1 MAQQPQLSLTAELE
15 KLEQKITL
23 TLQEIDHNFARAHR
37 IVTASILPVVE
48 RYQKESDAVWEGSK
62 FWRQFF
68 EASANVS
75 LTSYQEEDVTYDE
88 QTQGEI
94 TQHTEQTYVE
104 ESMASSPGHY
114 TAEEQT
120 MNEFTHDQNTR
131 HTISEDDDDDDLL
144 EDDSMLESLN
154 LTGGAIQS
162 TPKLQRN
169 ANTNANS
176 EWADIESPFEAL
188 AKELTGKNYGESSD
202 RQAPQNTR
210 YNPPSLDSSTLP
222 PPSTP
227 RSIRIPQHL
236 HETPESSPF
245 RGPPAR
251 TPGVKEDQIL
261 HRVLDKTWR
270 LQATPLGK
278 PAPSR
283 YRTVATPKQ
292 PIFSRNNHNDSSP
305 FSSPVEPQL
314 QTQIFTPK
322 ALRTPG
328 AEKFATATGGGASR
342 YLYDDSD
349 SDDDFLLPPG
359 FSPPK
364 TMQFS
369 LPPSKLLATPAREA
383 SRRIVHDILQTAGAS
398 VDGSMTTDASS
409 PPRGRIDDDDD
420 PF

>member
-1 MAQQPQLSLTAELE
+1 MTCDE
-15 KLEQKITL
+15 K
-23 TLQEIDHNFARAHR
+23 
-37 IVTASILPVVE
+37 
-48 RYQKESDAVWEGSK
+48 
-62 FWRQFF
+62 
-68 EASANVS
+68 
-75 LTSYQEEDVTYDE
+75 
-88 QTQGEI
+88 TQGDM

-114 TAEEQT
+114 TADEQT
-120 MNEFTHDQNTR
+120 VNEFTYDQNKQ
-131 HTISEDDDDDDLL
+131 HTIGEDDDDDDLL

-154 LTGGAIQS
+154 LTIGGAIQS
-162 TPKLQRN
+162 TPKPQKN
-169 ANTNANS
+169 A
-176 EWADIESPFEAL
+176 EWVNIESPFETL
-188 AKELTGKNYGESSD
+188 AKELTGKNYGGSSEKEV
-202 RQAPQNTR
+202 PQRPR

-222 PPSTP
+222 PPTTP
-227 RSIRIPQHL
+227 RTIRVGQHL
-236 HETPESSPF
+236 HHAADTPESSPF

-292 PIFSRNNHNDSSP
+292 PIFSNSNHDNSSP
-305 FSSPVEPQL
+305 FSSPAEPQL

-322 ALRTPG
+322 TLRTPG

-342 YLYDDSD
+342 YMYDDDD

-364 TMQFS
+364 TIQFS

-398 VDGSMTTDASS
+398 VDETMTTDASS
-409 PPRGRIDDDDD
+409 PPRGMIDDDDD